1 MISLKPG
8 LRMLAVFIALTLP
21 WSATQ
26 ALESFS
32 ESGAIAAKGINS
44 LTIKDQRYRL
54 HPNVEFNGRGS
65 IRQQVSEL
73 EKGDQIAFSYQDIG
87 GDYYIDYIQVLV
99 YEKDEDDE

>member
-44 LTIKDQRYRL
+44 LTIKGQRYRL
-54 HPNVEFNGRGS
+54 HPNVEFNSRGS
-65 IRQQVSEL
+65 SRQQVSEL
-73 EKGDQIAFSYQDIG
+73 EKGDQIAFSYQDLG

-99 YEKDEDDE
+99 DVKDEDDE